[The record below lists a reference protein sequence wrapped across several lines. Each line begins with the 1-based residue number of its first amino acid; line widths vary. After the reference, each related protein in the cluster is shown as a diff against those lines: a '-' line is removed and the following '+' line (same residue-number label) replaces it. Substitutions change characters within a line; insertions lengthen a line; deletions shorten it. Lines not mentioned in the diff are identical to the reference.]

1 MQSWVKIF
9 RRTRRWSIRPLG
21 RKGWTLIEIL
31 IVIAVAVILIGV
43 SIPFFGGVMQTYRLN
58 AATRQ
63 VVSEIRMAQS
73 LAVSR
78 GGVYGFHWGGD
89 PAITK
94 SDSEYRIERRG
105 GAACADW
112 PPENDTTG
120 NADVITEWMD
130 LSTEYSNITIQSI
143 VDNGAPFPQTAG
155 GVMFDSRGAAFHN
168 CPGAKLFPLTIRLAN
183 AATNEQRCIQTRSAG
198 SVRILDACP

>member
-1 MQSWVKIF
+1 MQSWRKIL
-9 RRTRRWSIRPLG
+9 RDTERWPFGPLG
-21 RKGWTLIEIL
+21 REGFTAFELL
-31 IVIAVAVILIGV
+31 IAVAVSVILIGV
-43 SIPFFGGVMQTYRLN
+43 AIPFFGGVMQTYRLN

-89 PAITK
+89 PFITK
-94 SDSEYRIERRG
+94 LDSEYRIERRG
-105 GAACADW
+105 GTTCGDW

-120 NADVITEWMD
+120 NADVITEWTN
-130 LSTEYSNITIQSI
+130 LSREYANISIQSI
-143 VDNGAPFPQTAG
+143 QDNGAPFPQTAG

-183 AATNEQRCIQTRSAG
+183 AATNEQRCVQTRSAG